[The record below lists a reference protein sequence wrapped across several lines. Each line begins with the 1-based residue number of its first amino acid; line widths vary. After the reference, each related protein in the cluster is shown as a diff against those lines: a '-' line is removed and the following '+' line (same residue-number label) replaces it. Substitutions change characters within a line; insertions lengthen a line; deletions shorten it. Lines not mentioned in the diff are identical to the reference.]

1 MRKTGRIA
9 CLDEL
14 RGLDLLVMIYYHA
27 LWNLQYIFGRPRAW
41 YISWQGAALQFCI
54 CVIFLLLAG
63 ACTHFCRAPY
73 KRFLLLAGVALGIT
87 VVTTLFSYDSRIVF
101 GIIHHMAVCQLLYA
115 ILRPVLK
122 RIPPV
127 AGAIGCAVLFA
138 LTYRVPRRLLGLGV
152 LTVALPDAWYTCAP
166 LSILGFLSP
175 DFFSADYFPIIPY
188 AFAFFCGHFLGH
200 WLDRIPDAL
209 CRPHCRPLG
218 WLGRHSL
225 LIYLV
230 HQPVLMGVMTLIFH

>member
-1 MRKTGRIA
+1 
-9 CLDEL
+9 
-14 RGLDLLVMIYYHA
+14 
-27 LWNLQYIFGRPRAW
+27 
-41 YISWQGAALQFCI
+41 
-54 CVIFLLLAG
+54 
-63 ACTHFCRAPY
+63 
-73 KRFLLLAGVALGIT
+73 
-87 VVTTLFSYDSRIVF
+87 
-101 GIIHHMAVCQLLYA
+101 MAVCQLLYA

-230 HQPVLMGVMTLIFH
+230 PQPVLMGVMTLIFH